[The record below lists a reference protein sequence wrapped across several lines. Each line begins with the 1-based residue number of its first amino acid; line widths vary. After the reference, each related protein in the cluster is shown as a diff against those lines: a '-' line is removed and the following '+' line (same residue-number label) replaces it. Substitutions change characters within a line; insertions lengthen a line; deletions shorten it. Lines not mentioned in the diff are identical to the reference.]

1 MTIYLRRTVESVLKA
16 GTITIMNLLFRGMT
30 LSQSRGFWIMQNTEV
45 NLFSPSCVLSTA
57 ACSKDMYPSIRDGRA
72 LSPTIILWHLKAV
85 SYTHLDVYKRQ
96 VQGLQHHKFMI
107 SDQHLYVRH
116 RHDLPEDLYPIRIS
130 VYHIAKDIQGVFR
143 LKVDLL

>member
-1 MTIYLRRTVESVLKA
+1 MRDISTIVIPLGQSAVH
-16 GTITIMNLLFRGMT
+16 GFFRE
-30 LSQSRGFWIMQNTEV
+30 F
-45 NLFSPSCVLSTA
+45 
-57 ACSKDMYPSIRDGRA
+57 
-72 LSPTIILWHLKAV
+72 IIFG
-85 SYTHLDVYKRQ
+85 DRI